1 MKLARTSL
9 IALAAAT
16 AFITI
21 GRAALA
27 DELSIMASGGAW
39 QDAQRKAWFEPFSK
53 ETGTKILEQ
62 EYLGDLGKVKAMV
75 DTGNVPIDLVTVET
89 ATVLQGCDAGIL
101 ERLDYSKIGPR
112 DKFIEGSAL
121 DCGVGL
127 DAYGDIL
134 AYDPTVLKE
143 APTSV
148 LDLFDTKKFPGKR
161 AMRKFPAQNLEWALM
176 ADGVAPADVYK
187 VLATPE
193 GVDRAFKKLDT
204 IKKDIVWWDAGAQ
217 PAQLLASQEVVM
229 TSAWNGRIQNAID
242 TDKKPFKIVW
252 NNQILEYD
260 MIAIPKGAKNPDA
273 AYKYLAYIS
282 KPENNAKLASH
293 ITYGPVRTDAASFV
307 AADALPKLPNAPDH
321 LAGAYL
327 VADTE
332 FWGDYGE
339 DLVKR
344 FNAWL
349 AQ

>member
-1 MKLARTSL
+1 MTLMRKTLL
-9 IALAAAT
+9 ALAAAT
-16 AFITI
+16 ASMTI
-21 GRAALA
+21 AGAAFA

-53 ETGTKILEQ
+53 ETGAKILEQ

-75 DTGNVPIDLVTVET
+75 ETGNVPIDLVTVET

-148 LDLFDTKKFPGKR
+148 LDLFDTTKFPGKR

-229 TSAWNGRIQNAID
+229 TTAWNGRIQNAID
-242 TDKKPFKIVW
+242 NDKKPFKIVW

-260 MIAIPKGAKNPDA
+260 MISIPKGARNPEL

-282 KPENNAKLASH
+282 QPENNAKLASY

-307 AADALPKLPNAPDH
+307 APDSLPKLPNAPDH
-321 LAGAYL
+321 LSGAYL

>member
-16 AFITI
+16 ACIAM
-21 GRAALA
+21 GRTALA

-39 QDAQRKAWFEPFSK
+39 QDAQRKAWFEPFTK

-229 TSAWNGRIQNAID
+229 TTAWNGRIQNAID

-282 KPENNAKLASH
+282 KPENNAKLASY

-307 AADALPKLPNAPDH
+307 APDALPKLPNAPDH

>member
-1 MKLARTSL
+1 MTYMRKTLL
-9 IALAAAT
+9 ALAAAT
-16 AFITI
+16 ASMTI
-21 GRAALA
+21 AGAAFA

-39 QDAQRKAWFEPFSK
+39 QDAQRKAWFEPFAK
-53 ETGTKILEQ
+53 ETGAKILEQ

-75 DTGNVPIDLVTVET
+75 ETGNVPIDLVTVET

-148 LDLFDTKKFPGKR
+148 LDLFDTTKFPGKR

-217 PAQLLASQEVVM
+217 PAQLLASKEVVM
-229 TSAWNGRIQNAID
+229 TTAWNGRIQNAID

-260 MIAIPKGAKNPDA
+260 MIAIPKGARNPEL

-282 KPENNAKLASH
+282 KPENNAKLASY

>member
-1 MKLARTSL
+1 MKRHSFHSV
-9 IALAAAT
+9 ALATVAAC
-16 AFITI
+16 
-21 GRAALA
+21 ALFGQSA
-27 DELSIMASGGAW
+27 IAEELSIMASGGAW

-53 ETGTKILEQ
+53 ETGVKIVEQ

-101 ERLDYSKIGPR
+101 EPLDYSKIA
-112 DKFIEGSAL
+112 DQSKFIEGSAL
-121 DCGVGL
+121 KCGVGL

-134 AYDPTVLKE
+134 AYDPNVLKD

-148 LDLFDTKKFPGKR
+148 LDIFDTKKFPGKR

-176 ADGVAPADVYK
+176 ADGVPANRVYE

-204 IKKDIVWWDAGAQ
+204 IKSDIVWWDAGAQ
-217 PAQLLASQEVVM
+217 PAQLLASKEVVM
-229 TSAWNGRIQNAID
+229 TTAWNGRIQNAID
-242 TDKKPFKIVW
+242 TDSKPFKIVW
-252 NNQILEYD
+252 DGQILEYD
-260 MIAIPKGAKNPDA
+260 MISIPKGAKNPEL

-282 KPENNAKLASH
+282 KPENNAKLASY
-293 ITYGPVRTDAASFV
+293 ITYGPVRADATEFV
-307 AADALPKLPNAPDH
+307 AQDALPKLPNAPDH
-321 LAGAYL
+321 MKSYL

>member
-1 MKLARTSL
+1 MKRRSATLF
-9 IALAAAT
+9 ALAAAT
-16 AFITI
+16 ACAIFLQP
-21 GRAALA
+21 AMAE
-27 DELSIMASGGAW
+27 ELSIMASGGAW
-39 QDAQRKAWFEPFSK
+39 QDAQRKAWFEPFSA
-53 ETGTKILEQ
+53 ETGVKIVEQ

-101 ERLDYSKIGPR
+101 EVLDYSKIADR
-112 DKFIEGSAL
+112 TKFLEGSAL

-134 AYDPTVLKE
+134 AYDPTVLKDG
-143 APTSV
+143 PTSV
-148 LDLFDTKKFPGKR
+148 LDIFDTTKFPGKR

-176 ADGVAPADVYK
+176 ADGVAPSEVYE

-193 GVDRAFKKLDT
+193 GVERAFKKLDT
-204 IKKDIVWWDAGAQ
+204 IKADIVWWDAGAQ

-229 TSAWNGRIQNAID
+229 TTAWNGRIQNAID
-242 TDKKPFKIVW
+242 TDAKPFQIVW
-252 NNQILEYD
+252 DGQILEYD
-260 MIAIPKGAKNPDA
+260 MIAIPKGAKNPEL

-282 KPENNAKLASH
+282 QPEINAKLASH
-293 ITYGPVRTDAASFV
+293 ITYGPVRTDATEFV
-307 AADALPKLPNAPDH
+307 AADALPKLPNAPEH
-321 LAGAYL
+321 MKTYL

>member
-1 MKLARTSL
+1 MKTTKTGLL
-9 IALAAAT
+9 ALAAAT
-16 AFITI
+16 AWMAI
-21 GRAALA
+21 GHAAVA

-53 ETGTKILEQ
+53 ETGTKIVEQ

-101 ERLDYSKIGPR
+101 ERLDYSKIAPR
-112 DKFIEGSAL
+112 EKFIEGSAL
-121 DCGVGL
+121 PSARSDRMPGCRHRHRGRRRSR
-127 DAYGDIL
+127 
-134 AYDPTVLKE
+134 

-187 VLATPE
+187 VLGTPE

-229 TSAWNGRIQNAID
+229 TTAWNGRIQNAID
-242 TDKKPFKIVW
+242 TDKKPFKIIW

-260 MIAIPKGAKNPDA
+260 MIAIPKGAKSPDL

-282 KPENNAKLASH
+282 QPENNAKLASY

>member
-1 MKLARTSL
+1 MNYSRIRLL
-9 IALAAAT
+9 ALAAAT
-16 AFITI
+16 ACMAI
-21 GRAALA
+21 GHAHA
-27 DELSIMASGGAW
+27 EGQLSIMSTGGAW
-39 QDAQRKAWFEPFSK
+39 QDAQRKAWFEPFGK
-53 ETGTKILEQ
+53 EAGVKVVEQ
-62 EYLGDLGKVKAMV
+62 EYLGDLGKIKAMV
-75 DTGNVPIDLVTVET
+75 DTGDVPIDLVTVET
-89 ATVLQGCDAGIL
+89 ATVLQGCDSGIL
-101 ERLDYSKIGPR
+101 ERLDYSRVGER

-134 AYDPTVLKE
+134 AYDPGQLKE

-148 LDLFDTKKFPGKR
+148 LDIFDTKKFPGKR
-161 AMRKFPAQNLEWALM
+161 SMRKFPAQNLEWALM

-217 PAQLLASQEVVM
+217 PAQFLASKEVVM
-229 TSAWNGRIQNAID
+229 TTAWNGRIQTAID
-242 TDKKPFKIVW
+242 ADKQPFKIVW

-260 MIAIPKGAKNPDA
+260 MVAIPKGMKNLDL

-282 KPENNAKLASH
+282 DPKNNARLSDY
-293 ITYGPVRTDAASFV
+293 ITYGPVRTDATSFV
-307 AADALPKLPNAPDH
+307 APEALAKLPNAPDH
-321 LAGAYL
+321 MKSYL

>member
-1 MKLARTSL
+1 MKITKARL
-9 IALAAAT
+9 FAFAAAT
-16 AFITI
+16 AFTTI
-21 GRAALA
+21 GQAAFA
-27 DELSIMASGGAW
+27 EELSIMASGGAW

-53 ETGTKILEQ
+53 ETGAKILEQ

-101 ERLDYSKIGPR
+101 ERLDYSKIAPR
-112 DKFIEGSAL
+112 EKFIEGSAL

-148 LDLFDTKKFPGKR
+148 LDLFDTTKFPGKR

-176 ADGVAPADVYK
+176 ADGVVPADVYK
-187 VLATPE
+187 VLGTPE

-229 TSAWNGRIQNAID
+229 TTAWNGRIQNAID

-260 MIAIPKGAKNPDA
+260 MIAIPKGAKNPDL

-282 KPENNAKLASH
+282 TPENNAKLASY

-321 LAGAYL
+321 LSGAYL

-332 FWGDYGE
+332 FWGDYGD

>member
-1 MKLARTSL
+1 MKSRRTSL
-9 IALAAAT
+9 LALAAAT
-16 AFITI
+16 ACI
-21 GRAALA
+21 GIAQAALA

-229 TSAWNGRIQNAID
+229 TTAWNGRIQNAID

-260 MIAIPKGAKNPDA
+260 MIAIPKGAKNPEA

-282 KPENNAKLASH
+282 TPENNAKLASY
-293 ITYGPVRTDAASFV
+293 ITYGPVRTDAAPFV

>member
-1 MKLARTSL
+1 MKRYTFHSV
-9 IALAAAT
+9 ALATVAACT
-16 AFITI
+16 LFSQ
-21 GRAALA
+21 AALA
-27 DELSIMASGGAW
+27 QELSIMASGGAW
-39 QDAQRKAWFEPFSK
+39 QDAQRKAWFEPFTK
-53 ETGTKILEQ
+53 ETGVKIIEQ

-101 ERLDYSKIGPR
+101 EPLDYAKIA
-112 DKFIEGSAL
+112 DQSKFIEGSAL
-121 DCGVGL
+121 KCGVGL

-134 AYDPTVLKE
+134 AYDPNVLKE

-148 LDLFDTKKFPGKR
+148 LDIFNTEKFPGKR

-176 ADGVAPADVYK
+176 ADGVPADQVYE
-187 VLATPE
+187 VLSTPE

-204 IKKDIVWWDAGAQ
+204 IKDDIVWWDAGAQ
-217 PAQLLASQEVVM
+217 PAQLLASKEVVM
-229 TSAWNGRIQNAID
+229 TTAWNGRIQNAID
-242 TDKKPFKIVW
+242 TDSKPFKIVW
-252 NNQILEYD
+252 DGQILEYD
-260 MIAIPKGAKNPDA
+260 MISIPKGAKNPEL

-282 KPENNAKLASH
+282 KPENNAKLASF
-293 ITYGPVRTDAASFV
+293 ITYGPVRADATEFV
-307 AADALPKLPNAPDH
+307 ADDALAKLPNAPDH
-321 LAGAYL
+321 MKSYL
-327 VADTE
+327 VANAE

>member
-1 MKLARTSL
+1 
-9 IALAAAT
+9 
-16 AFITI
+16 
-21 GRAALA
+21 
-27 DELSIMASGGAW
+27 
-39 QDAQRKAWFEPFSK
+39 
-53 ETGTKILEQ
+53 
-62 EYLGDLGKVKAMV
+62 
-75 DTGNVPIDLVTVET
+75 
-89 ATVLQGCDAGIL
+89 
-101 ERLDYSKIGPR
+101 
-112 DKFIEGSAL
+112 
-121 DCGVGL
+121 
-127 DAYGDIL
+127 
-134 AYDPTVLKE
+134 
-143 APTSV
+143 
-148 LDLFDTKKFPGKR
+148 
-161 AMRKFPAQNLEWALM
+161 
-176 ADGVAPADVYK
+176 

-217 PAQLLASQEVVM
+217 PAQLLASKEVVM
-229 TSAWNGRIQNAID
+229 TTAWNGRIQNAID
-242 TDKKPFKIVW
+242 TDGKPFKIVW

-260 MIAIPKGAKNPDA
+260 MIAIPKGAKSPDL

-282 KPENNAKLASH
+282 EPENNAKLASY

-321 LAGAYL
+321 LGGAYL

>member
-1 MKLARTSL
+1 MTYMRKTLL
-9 IALAAAT
+9 ALAAAT
-16 AFITI
+16 ASMTI
-21 GRAALA
+21 AGAAFA

-39 QDAQRKAWFEPFSK
+39 QDAQRKAWFEPFAK
-53 ETGTKILEQ
+53 ETGAKILEQ

-75 DTGNVPIDLVTVET
+75 ETGSVPIDLVTVET

-204 IKKDIVWWDAGAQ
+204 IKNDIVWWDAGAQ
-217 PAQLLASQEVVM
+217 PAQLLASKEVVM
-229 TSAWNGRIQNAID
+229 TTAWNGRIQNAID

-260 MIAIPKGAKNPDA
+260 MIAIPKGAKNPEL

-282 KPENNAKLASH
+282 TPENNARLASY

-307 AADALPKLPNAPDH
+307 APDALPKLPNAPDH

-332 FWGDYGE
+332 FWGDYGK

>member
-16 AFITI
+16 ACIAM

-39 QDAQRKAWFEPFSK
+39 QDAQRKAWFEPFTK

-229 TSAWNGRIQNAID
+229 TTAWNGRIQNAID

-282 KPENNAKLASH
+282 KPENNAKLASY

-307 AADALPKLPNAPDH
+307 APDALPKLPNAPDH

>member
-1 MKLARTSL
+1 MTQIRTRL
-9 IALAAAT
+9 LALAAAT
-16 AFITI
+16 ACMAIA
-21 GRAALA
+21 GAAFA

-39 QDAQRKAWFEPFSK
+39 QDAQRKAWFEPFAK
-53 ETGTKILEQ
+53 ETGAKVLEQ

-75 DTGNVPIDLVTVET
+75 ETGNVPIDLVTVET

-112 DKFIEGSAL
+112 DKFIQGSAL

-134 AYDPTVLKE
+134 AYDPIVLKE

-217 PAQLLASQEVVM
+217 PSQLLASKEVVM
-229 TSAWNGRIQNAID
+229 TTAWNGRIQNAID

-260 MIAIPKGAKNPDA
+260 MIAIPKGAKNPDL

-282 KPENNAKLASH
+282 KPENNAKLASY

>member
-1 MKLARTSL
+1 MTQLKTRLL
-9 IALAAAT
+9 ALAAVT
-16 AFITI
+16 ACMTI
-21 GRAALA
+21 AGAAFA

-75 DTGNVPIDLVTVET
+75 ETGNVPIDLVTVET

-148 LDLFDTKKFPGKR
+148 LDLFDTTKFPGKR

-176 ADGVAPADVYK
+176 ADGVAPAEVYK

-217 PAQLLASQEVVM
+217 PAQLLASREVVM
-229 TSAWNGRIQNAID
+229 TTAWNGRIQNAID

-260 MIAIPKGAKNPDA
+260 MISIPKGARNPEL

-282 KPENNAKLASH
+282 KPENNAKLASY

-307 AADALPKLPNAPDH
+307 ATDALPKLPNAPDH

>member
-1 MKLARTSL
+1 MTQLRTRL
-9 IALAAAT
+9 VALAAAT
-16 AFITI
+16 ACMTI
-21 GRAALA
+21 AGAAFA
-27 DELSIMASGGAW
+27 EELSIMASGGAW
-39 QDAQRKAWFEPFSK
+39 QDAQRKAWFEPFAK
-53 ETGTKILEQ
+53 ETGVKILEQ

-75 DTGNVPIDLVTVET
+75 ETGNVPIDLVTVET

-148 LDLFDTKKFPGKR
+148 LDLFDTTKFPGKR

-217 PAQLLASQEVVM
+217 PAQLLASKEVVM
-229 TSAWNGRIQNAID
+229 TTAWNGRIQNAID

-252 NNQILEYD
+252 NDQILEYD
-260 MIAIPKGAKNPDA
+260 MISIPKGARNPDL

-282 KPENNAKLASH
+282 KPENNAKLASY

-307 AADALPKLPNAPDH
+307 APDALPKLPNAPDH

>member
-1 MKLARTSL
+1 MKHVRTHL

-16 AFITI
+16 ACVTI
-21 GRAALA
+21 AGAAFA
-27 DELSIMASGGAW
+27 EELSIMASGGAW
-39 QDAQRKAWFEPFSK
+39 QDAQRKAWFEPFAK
-53 ETGTKILEQ
+53 ETGAKILEQ

-75 DTGNVPIDLVTVET
+75 ETGNVPIDLVTVET

-101 ERLDYSKIGPR
+101 ERLDYSKIAPR
-112 DKFIEGSAL
+112 DKFIQGSAL

-148 LDLFDTKKFPGKR
+148 LDLFDTTKFPGKR

-217 PAQLLASQEVVM
+217 PAQLLASKEVVM
-229 TSAWNGRIQNAID
+229 TTAWNGRIQNAID

-260 MIAIPKGAKNPDA
+260 MISIPKGARNPEL

-282 KPENNAKLASH
+282 EPKNNAKLASY

-307 AADALPKLPNAPDH
+307 APDALPKLPNAPDH
-321 LAGAYL
+321 LKGAYL

>member
-1 MKLARTSL
+1 MTQLKTRLL
-9 IALAAAT
+9 ALAAAT
-16 AFITI
+16 ACMTI
-21 GRAALA
+21 AGAAFA
-27 DELSIMASGGAW
+27 EELSIMASGGAW
-39 QDAQRKAWFEPFSK
+39 QDAQRKAWFEPFAK
-53 ETGTKILEQ
+53 ETGAKILEQ

-75 DTGNVPIDLVTVET
+75 ETGNVPIDLVTVET

-112 DKFIEGSAL
+112 DKFIQGSAL

-148 LDLFDTKKFPGKR
+148 LDLFDTTKFPGKR

-217 PAQLLASQEVVM
+217 PAQLLASKEVVM
-229 TSAWNGRIQNAID
+229 TTAWNGRIQNAID

-260 MIAIPKGAKNPDA
+260 MISIPKGARNPEL

-282 KPENNAKLASH
+282 KPENNAKLASY

-307 AADALPKLPNAPDH
+307 APDALPKLPNAPDH
-321 LAGAYL
+321 LKGAYL

>member
-1 MKLARTSL
+1 MKHVRTHL
-9 IALAAAT
+9 LALATAT
-16 AFITI
+16 AVMTI
-21 GRAALA
+21 AGAVRA

-39 QDAQRKAWFEPFSK
+39 QDAQRKAWFEPFAK
-53 ETGTKILEQ
+53 ETGAKILEQ

-75 DTGNVPIDLVTVET
+75 ETGNVPIDLVTVET

-101 ERLDYSKIGPR
+101 ERLDYAKIGPR

-134 AYDPTVLKE
+134 AYDPTVLNDG
-143 APTSV
+143 PTSV
-148 LDLFDTKKFPGKR
+148 LDLFDTTKFPGKR
-161 AMRKFPAQNLEWALM
+161 AMRKFPAQNLEWALL
-176 ADGVAPADVYK
+176 ADGVPPADVYK

-217 PAQLLASQEVVM
+217 PAQLLASKEVVM
-229 TSAWNGRIQNAID
+229 TTAWNGRIQNAID
-242 TDKKPFKIVW
+242 NDKKPFKIVW

-260 MIAIPKGAKNPDA
+260 MIAIPKGARNPEL

-282 KPENNAKLASH
+282 DPKNNAKLASY